1 MHNIITKNVD
11 RVYTVN
17 ITLVMVVIE
26 WLMYLM
32 A

>member
-1 MHNIITKNVD
+1 MHNIITENVD

>member
-1 MHNIITKNVD
+1 MHNIITENVD

-17 ITLVMVVIE
+17 IPLVMVVIE